1 MKQADLWSKA
11 MAKAGGEK
19 VVDDVS
25 LIKKTIKRQEKQKVK
40 TKRQWYAGR
49 RRSGLT
55 RPSAPVITPAP
66 MKQVPVDGVSTPVV
80 LLFCRLTNHPSL
92 PFFPTPSPTLLL
104 RVLRL
109 GGLML
114 RFGATGRAGWVRSR
128 R

>member
-40 TKRQWYAGR
+40 TKRQWYVGR
-49 RRSGLT
+49 RRSGVT

-66 MKQVPVDGVSTPVV
+66 MKQVPVDGFR
-80 LLFCRLTNHPSL
+80 LRLFYCFVDSPTIPPF
-92 PFFPTPSPTLLL
+92 PFFLPPPPHCCSGCCAL
-104 RVLRL
+104 V
-109 GGLML
+109 
-114 RFGATGRAGWVRSR
+114 V
-128 R
+128 